1 MLHNKLDIITTNM
14 PQNQESLLHISA
26 PNSRRIKE
34 LINGNLLDKEYISYL
49 LFFIFPLYDL
59 IILC

>member
-1 MLHNKLDIITTNM
+1 MR
-14 PQNQESLLHISA
+14 QNQESLLHISA
-26 PNSRRIKE
+26 PNSRSIKE
-34 LINGNLLDKEYISYL
+34 LINGNPLDKEYISYL